1 MKIIK
6 NNWREIAI
14 IFFSVWFIRS
24 AIKDTPKEVVAIE
37 CIERVD
43 NPTRTEFDNLSFND
57 AFSETYLKYGEGHI
71 FEWNGQL
78 FITKI
83 AK

>member
-1 MKIIK
+1 V
-6 NNWREIAI
+6 I
-14 IFFSVWFIRS
+14 IFFSIWFITS
-24 AIKDTPKEVVAIE
+24 AIKETPREVVAIE
-37 CIERVD
+37 CIERVE
-43 NPTRTEFDNLSFND
+43 NPSRTELDNLSFND
-57 AFSETYLKYGEGHI
+57 AFQESYLKHGEGHI